1 MFQAFRMFDGRQ
13 SPWPMLLASGAA
25 VVLLTC
31 SAFARA
37 DNCAG
42 GADATGND
50 CTGGQAMSVRE
61 LSEADSHLLYLR
73 GQAALAE
80 LRAARAKQ
88 RMLDAAAKVK
98 AEEAELKIT
107 EAELKTAR
115 IALSAAEKPKQGYLA
130 AAKAR

>member
-25 VVLLTC
+25 VVLLAC

-73 GQAALAE
+73 GQAAIGE

-88 RMLDAAAKVK
+88 RQIDAATALKAADLAVK
-98 AEEAELKIT
+98 LE

-115 IALSAAEKPKQGYLA
+115 TALQVSEKKQQSLLA
-130 AAKAR
+130 VKAQ

>member
-1 MFQAFRMFDGRQ
+1 MGGSTVNQK
-13 SPWPMLLASGAA
+13 MLVHITA
-25 VVLLTC
+25 VVLLT
-31 SAFARA
+31 FAA
-37 DNCAG
+37 HTHANDCAG
-42 GADATGND
+42 GSDATGND
-50 CTGGQAMSVRE
+50 CSGAQAVPGV
-61 LSEADSHLLYLR
+61 SEAESHLLYLR

-80 LRAARAKQ
+80 LRATRAKQ